1 MESKIWV
8 KGHHCESAV
17 GMAVSP
23 PCSERLGHPAFH
35 ASCGPLSRPHS
46 PLHHQVSG
54 KLPRLPQLHICW
66 VQSPRGRPSILYGY
80 KDGPRHGQDGVAVIW
95 NTRTALGIIVS
106 VFCLYKERLI
116 FTLRMLP
123 EVTGTSVAARI
134 HKRPGLLL
142 DMRVHTE
149 VSHLPGPPTPGA
161 IREFEKKMHYFFF
174 VSFGISLMQDC
185 LLYLESTFGKRK
197 KTNIMKLK

>member
-1 MESKIWV
+1 MALSPSPVITHILIPESGNEWDRFLWPMESKIWV

-95 NTRTALGIIVS
+95 NTRTAKDNSICVLPLQGT
-106 VFCLYKERLI
+106 FNLYPPDASWSHRNICCCSWTCVYTQRFL
-116 FTLRMLP
+116 TSLAPLLP
-123 EVTGTSVAARI
+123 EQLGSLKKDAFFLSA
-134 HKRPGLLL
+134 LA
-142 DMRVHTE
+142 
-149 VSHLPGPPTPGA
+149 SHWCRTA
-161 IREFEKKMHYFFF
+161 CFI
-174 VSFGISLMQDC
+174 
-185 LLYLESTFGKRK
+185 
-197 KTNIMKLK
+197 